1 MRAYFATKLS
11 PNMSRTPNGFLIC
24 KNVPIART
32 GEQEYLGSEIGI
44 EDERKDQL
52 ISVIRD
58 EADVFQPETLASF
71 EGAIFTDDH
80 PSAEEVNTQNVQY
93 LQRGFVKDV
102 RRGEGN
108 DADKIVAD
116 IIVTDPVTIDEI
128 VDDGKREIS
137 CGYKCTYEEVDGK
150 IYQREI
156 RGNHVALV
164 DSGRAGKDVAIK
176 DSTPAVK
183 PRKESFFMKRKDKR
197 KSIFSKLMGV
207 VAHDA
212 DPEVVGE
219 LVEEIVNS
227 SEGSADEEPVPEK
240 KEEPAPAPAPEP
252 EKAEEAKDDE
262 ITDMLKAILDRLDK
276 LEAAKSADEDPL
288 EKLESEVEGG
298 EENAEKPVGE
308 MDEGEE
314 TSDEGEETTDEEE
327 TADEDGAAL
336 DEAEETADEE
346 CEDEDTTDEEPA
358 KTTSDKAAIKKAIRD
373 AKKVVAGI
381 KDAKQR
387 KIVSDSMAKLIRKS
401 YGIKATTSKSS
412 YSQINAVKR
421 KANRAADSKRT
432 INIEAR
438 QRAYDA
444 RNPHLNKKK

>member
-1 MRAYFATKLS
+1 
-11 PNMSRTPNGFLIC
+11 MSRTPNGFLIC

-102 RRGEGN
+102 RCGEGD

-116 IIVTDPVTIDEI
+116 IIVTDPVTIGEI
-128 VDDGKREIS
+128 VEDGKREIS

-176 DSTPAVK
+176 DSSPAVE

-212 DPEVVGE
+212 DPDVVGE
-219 LVEEIVNS
+219 LVEEIVNN
-227 SEGSADEEPVPEK
+227 SEGSTDEDPAPAPEK
-240 KEEPAPAPAPEP
+240 KEESAPAPAPTP
-252 EKAEEAKDDE
+252 EKTEETKDDE
-262 ITDMLKAILDRLDK
+262 VTDILKAVVERLDK
-276 LEAAKSADEDPL
+276 LEAKLEAGKGTDEDPL
-288 EKLESEVEGG
+288 DKLESEVEGG
-298 EENAEKPVGE
+298 SEESTEKPVDE

-314 TSDEGEETTDEEE
+314 TADEGEETS
-327 TADEDGAAL
+327 DEDGAAL

-346 CEDEDTTDEEPA
+346 CEDEDTEDEEAQQSEA
-358 KTTSDKAAIKKAIRD
+358 KDRAAIKKAIRD

-387 KIVSDSMAKLIRKS
+387 KIVSDSMAKLIRQS
-401 YGIKATTSKSS
+401 YGIKATTPKSS
-412 YSQINAVKR
+412 YSRINAVKR
-421 KANRAADSKRT
+421 KKQRAADSKQT

-438 QRAYDA
+438 QKAYDA
-444 RNPHLNKKK
+444 RNPHLNKNK

>member
-11 PNMSRTPNGFLIC
+11 PNMSKTPNGFLIC

-32 GEQEYLGSEIGI
+32 GEQEYLGSELGL

-52 ISVIRD
+52 VNVIR
-58 EADVFQPETLASF
+58 EEREVFSPETLASF
-71 EGAIFTDDH
+71 EGVIFTDDH

-93 LQRGFVKDV
+93 LQRGFVKDI

-116 IIVTDPVTIDEI
+116 IIVTDPVTIGEI

-176 DSTPAVK
+176 DSSHAVES
-183 PRKESFFMKRKDKR
+183 RKESFFMKRKDKR

-219 LVEEIVNS
+219 LVEEIVSN
-227 SEGSADEEPVPEK
+227 SEGSADEEPAPEK
-240 KEEPAPAPAPEP
+240 KEEPTPAPAPEP
-252 EKAEEAKDDE
+252 TKEEPTKDDD
-262 ITDMLKAILDRLDK
+262 ISQRFDK
-276 LEAAKSADEDPL
+276 LEALLQQLIAGKSADEDPL

-298 EENAEKPVGE
+298 SEESAEKPVDE
-308 MDEGEE
+308 M
-314 TSDEGEETTDEEE
+314 DEGEETTDEGEQ

-346 CEDEDTTDEEPA
+346 CNDEEATGEEAP
-358 KTTSDKAAIKKAIRD
+358 KSTSDKAAVKKAISD

-387 KIVSDSMAKLIRKS
+387 KIVSDSMAKLIRQS
-401 YGIKATTSKSS
+401 YGIKATTPKTS
-412 YSQINAVKR
+412 YSAINAVKR
-421 KANRAADSKRT
+421 KAQRAADSKQT
-432 INIEAR
+432 IDIEAR
-438 QRAYDA
+438 QKAYDA
-444 RNPHLNKKK
+444 RNPHLNKNK